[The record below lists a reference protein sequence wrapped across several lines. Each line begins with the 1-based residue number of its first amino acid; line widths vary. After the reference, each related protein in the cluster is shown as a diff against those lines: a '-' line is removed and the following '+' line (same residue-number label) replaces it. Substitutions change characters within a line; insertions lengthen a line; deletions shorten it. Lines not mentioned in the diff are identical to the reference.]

1 MTEYTFD
8 ENTVSDLH
16 KDAYGFRP
24 SQGFWAMWNSM
35 NDDGKQSEWDSLID
49 AMEASVEFEKVQ
61 QAMNIKLFEEIVV
74 KTIAAGAADRAT
86 AYHWIMEA
94 SPICNGDWEFLC
106 WEYGIP
112 YGYFNKV

>member
-1 MTEYTFD
+1 
-8 ENTVSDLH
+8 
-16 KDAYGFRP
+16 
-24 SQGFWAMWNSM
+24 MWSSM

-86 AYHWIMEA
+86 A
-94 SPICNGDWEFLC
+94 
-106 WEYGIP
+106 
-112 YGYFNKV
+112 